1 MKHLK
6 YSVSFVFL
14 CAIVLLL
21 CGAVAARAQ
30 MVLKLSEIH
39 AKGYPTELA
48 DEEFARLVN
57 LNTKGQIKVD
67 VFPGGQISGD
77 EKVVI
82 EQVKIGAI
90 AIARVSS
97 GALAP
102 STPSLTSSHCP
113 SSLIRRPICGP
124 S

>member
-1 MKHLK
+1 MKHFKRSVLVIM
-6 YSVSFVFL
+6 SMIAITFCFSFVTVSF
-14 CAIVLLL
+14 
-21 CGAVAARAQ
+21 AASDS

-57 LNTKGQIKVD
+57 LYTKGQIKVD

-97 GALAP
+97 GALGSFNA
-102 STPSLTSSHCP
+102 
-113 SSLIRRPICGP
+113 
-124 S
+124 

>member
-1 MKHLK
+1 MNHSKHVVPVVVICVMAL
-6 YSVSFVFL
+6 VL
-14 CAIVLLL
+14 CA
-21 CGAVAARAQ
+21 GFTAQAQ

-39 AKGYPTELA
+39 PQGYPTELA
-48 DEEFARLVN
+48 DEEFARLVH
-57 LNTKGQIKVD
+57 LYTKGEIKVD

-97 GALAP
+97 GALGSFNAQLNVFALP
-102 STPSLTSSHCP
+102 FLFDSK
-113 SSLIRRPICGP
+113 
-124 S
+124 